1 MARLSLK
8 RVVAEKL
15 ALTALIALIGSV
27 MVAMSG
33 RVGLWL
39 AFIGLI
45 IVALSPAISYLIVVY
60 RLSKKMSAS
69 KKQGEIEGKE

>member
-1 MARLSLK
+1 MARPSLR

-27 MVAMSG
+27 LVALSS

-45 IVALSPAISYLIVVY
+45 IVALSPAISYLIIIH
-60 RLSKKMSAS
+60 RLSKKMSTS
-69 KKQGEIEGKE
+69 KKPGESGRKE